1 MYILI
6 RRQFLAFLF
15 AMQKLSIFF
24 ASSLLLLMP
33 IFSPFIGRVFAEDI
47 SSVGI
52 ATYMPIS
59 AEVEDGDIISSTP
72 KGYVLS
78 TKSYDPQVVG
88 IVATKPAI
96 ALKMDSEEEGTPV
109 VNIGS
114 TMVKVIG
121 TNGDIKKGDFITTSD
136 KQGIGMKATRSGYII
151 GQALE
156 DIVFPNKNA
165 IELVGIN
172 LNLHFLQL
180 DSSVN
185 DSLTSIFTI
194 SQLAAY
200 EEPIRFFKYLM
211 SVLVLILSFGFGFFI
226 FSRAINTGIQALGR
240 NPLAGRAIQLSIIF
254 NVVLVII
261 IITSAIGIVWMF
273 LRV

>member
-6 RRQFLAFLF
+6 RRQFFAFLF
-15 AMQKLSIFF
+15 AMLKLSIFI
-24 ASSLLLLMP
+24 ASSVVLFTLSSFAFL
-33 IFSPFIGRVFAEDI
+33 GRVSAEDI
-47 SSVGI
+47 TSVGI
-52 ATYMPIS
+52 ATYMPVS

-78 TKSYDPQVVG
+78 TKTYDSQVVG
-88 IVATKPAI
+88 IVAEKPAI
-96 ALKMDSEEEGTPV
+96 TLKTDTEAEGIPV
-109 VNIGS
+109 VNVG
-114 TMVKVIG
+114 TTAVKVIG

-136 KQGIGMKATRSGYII
+136 KPGVGMKANRSGYII

-156 DIVFPNKNA
+156 DVVFPNKNA
-165 IELVGIN
+165 IELIGIN

-180 DSSVN
+180 DSTVN

-211 SVLVLILSFGFGFFI
+211 SVVVLILSFGFGFFI

-261 IITSAIGIVWMF
+261 VITSAIGIVWMF
-273 LRV
+273 LRI

>member
-1 MYILI
+1 
-6 RRQFLAFLF
+6 
-15 AMQKLSIFF
+15 MQKLSIFI
-24 ASSLLLLMP
+24 ASSVVLLTLSSFAFLG
-33 IFSPFIGRVFAEDI
+33 SVSAEDI

-52 ATYMPIS
+52 ATYMPVS
-59 AEVEDGDIISSTP
+59 AEVEDGDIISSSPT
-72 KGYVLS
+72 GNVLS
-78 TKSYDPQVVG
+78 AKSYDSQVVG

-96 ALKMDSEEEGTPV
+96 ALKSDSEEEGIPV
-109 VNIGS
+109 VNIGR
-114 TMVKVIG
+114 TMVKVTG
-121 TNGDIKKGDFITTSD
+121 ANGDIKKGDYITTSD
-136 KQGIGMKATRSGYII
+136 KPGVGMKATRSGYII

-172 LNLHFLQL
+172 LNLHFLQH

-185 DSLTSIFTI
+185 DSLSSIFTI

-211 SVLVLILSFGFGFFI
+211 SVVVLTLSFGFGFFI

-240 NPLAGRAIQLSIIF
+240 NPLAGRMIQLSIIF

-273 LRV
+273 LRI